1 MPAPAAFR
9 FGRRIL
15 SPLRWSAALCALS
28 PLSPAGAQAQPALT
42 LGTTTEGR
50 LSGEVP
56 LTYRITVPAAGVL
69 SVVANGSGDLVL
81 QLMDAD
87 GQPITDGR
95 SDSDLDGE
103 SGREML
109 SVRLTEGGTYQL
121 RVSDFEGGGSSF
133 QVGASF
139 LAFPAFAKAADPD
152 GRPSTAK
159 PLTVGRAVEDALDPS
174 AGDARDWFVF
184 TAEKDGT
191 IALVTRA
198 IGDNEGLD
206 LVLEAFLDGEF
217 IEPAQ
222 RSDQDL
228 QDDMTNEGIT
238 LPVRT
243 GQKVHV
249 RVSAPSGS
257 GGRYRLSS
265 SLMD

>member
-1 MPAPAAFR
+1 MSTPSLPAALLAVALGAPA
-9 FGRRIL
+9 GL
-15 SPLRWSAALCALS
+15 
-28 PLSPAGAQAQPALT
+28 QAQQALT
-42 LGTTTEGR
+42 LGGTTEGR
-50 LSGEVP
+50 LSGEAP
-56 LTYRITVPAAGVL
+56 LDYRITVPAAGVL

-95 SDSDLDGE
+95 SDSDLDGV
-103 SGREML
+103 SGREMV
-109 SVRLTEGGTYQL
+109 SVRVTEAGTYKL
-121 RVSDFEGGGSSF
+121 RVSDFEGGGSTF
-133 QVGASF
+133 QIGASF

-152 GRPSTAK
+152 GRPSAAK
-159 PLTVGRAVEDALDPS
+159 PLTLGRAVEDALDPS

-191 IALVTRA
+191 VALVTRA
-198 IGDNEGLD
+198 IGENEGLD
-206 LVLEAFLDGEF
+206 LVLEAFLEGDF

-228 QDDMTNEGIT
+228 QEDMTNEGIT
-238 LPVRT
+238 LAVRA